1 MKINSKVLV
10 IALFLGLSLLAP
22 GLIMAQ
28 GINDTSGGQQ
38 VSGAGGTNDTSGD
51 PTQDISIRLGN
62 PLENGGV
69 RDIPT
74 LVREILKIVITV
86 GVPIVA
92 LAIIYSGFL
101 FVAAQGNPEK
111 LKKAKE
117 TLLYVIIGA
126 AILLGAYVIAEAIE
140 ATVAAIRGN

>member
-1 MKINSKVLV
+1 MKTKILV
-10 IALFLGLSLLAP
+10 AFIIIFSLFNFSF
-22 GLIMAQ
+22 AQ
-28 GINDTSGGQQ
+28 EIED
-38 VSGAGGTNDTSGD
+38 SGAGN

>member
-1 MKINSKVLV
+1 
-10 IALFLGLSLLAP
+10 
-22 GLIMAQ
+22 
-28 GINDTSGGQQ
+28 
-38 VSGAGGTNDTSGD
+38 
-51 PTQDISIRLGN
+51 
-62 PLENGGV
+62 V

-111 LKKAKE
+111 LKKAKD

>member
-1 MKINSKVLV
+1 MKIIKKIIPILFVALLMLSSMSPVYAQDTGTDNRPPDTGTQNS
-10 IALFLGLSLLAP
+10 
-22 GLIMAQ
+22 
-28 GINDTSGGQQ
+28 TSGNN
-38 VSGAGGTNDTSGD
+38 SGTE
-51 PTQDISIRLGN
+51 DISIRLGN

-111 LKKAKE
+111 LKKAKD